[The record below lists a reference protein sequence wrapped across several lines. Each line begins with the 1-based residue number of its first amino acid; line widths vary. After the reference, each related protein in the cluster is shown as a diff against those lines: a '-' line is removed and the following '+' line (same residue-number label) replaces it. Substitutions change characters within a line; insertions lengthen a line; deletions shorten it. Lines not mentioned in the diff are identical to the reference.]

1 MLFNKQ
7 HDDDENCESCCLP
20 GRDSSGNFY
29 SDRFGRRFTGH
40 WVVEPGR
47 HEYRTLVTDLINL
60 PFDTTIHFI
69 AVHLHPFSESVELRD
84 VTKDQSV
91 FKSNTRNY
99 TDRIGLEHMD
109 YYSSVEGLPLYKSH
123 EYELVSGYNNTTTV
137 EQDSMASM
145 FFYVVD
151 KEFKKPQ

>member
-1 MLFNKQ
+1 MSLRA
-7 HDDDENCESCCLP
+7 
-20 GRDSSGNFY
+20 GVGII
-29 SDRFGRRFTGH
+29 T
-40 WVVEPGR
+40 
-47 HEYRTLVTDLINL
+47 
-60 PFDTTIHFI
+60 
-69 AVHLHPFSESVELRD
+69 PFSESVELRD

-109 YYSSVEGLPLYKSH
+109 YYSSVEGLPLYKNH
-123 EYELVSGYNNTTTV
+123 EYELVSGYNNTTTI